1 MSVNGCLN
9 HFSFLFRSGKR
20 LDSVKNPEN
29 HPFNRGPWYSKNQKN
44 MWDNDNNIL
53 WDKCFSDEKKLMENS
68 YSYQKKKEK
77 RRREGYDRYLY
88 KIDI

>member
-1 MSVNGCLN
+1 MIIIYLA
-9 HFSFLFRSGKR
+9 
-20 LDSVKNPEN
+20 
-29 HPFNRGPWYSKNQKN
+29 
-44 MWDNDNNIL
+44 

>member
-1 MSVNGCLN
+1 MA
-9 HFSFLFRSGKR
+9 
-20 LDSVKNPEN
+20 
-29 HPFNRGPWYSKNQKN
+29 
-44 MWDNDNNIL
+44 

>member
-29 HPFNRGPWYSKNQKN
+29 HPFNRG
-44 MWDNDNNIL
+44 IL
-53 WDKCFSDEKKLMENS
+53 KTRRICEIMIIIYLAWDKCFSDEKKLMENS